1 MFSHKFICGSLTKMT
16 ETGITFDPPVYEQRY
31 CATIQI
37 MEDARWKDQIKKVVE
52 FGCAEM
58 RFFQLMRR
66 IETIEH
72 IGLVDIDKSL
82 LMRNLTSVNPLV
94 SDYIRSRASPL
105 KVQIMQ
111 GNVADSSEE
120 LRDTDAVI
128 AIELIEHVYDDVL
141 AKIPVNIFGFMQ
153 PKLVVFSTPNSDFNV
168 IFTRFN
174 PLLPNGFRHEDHK
187 FEWSRDEFKNWCL
200 GIVEKYPNYMFSLTG
215 VGNPPKEYESVGHVS
230 QIAIFVRKDM
240 LEMQLVN
247 PLVSNPN
254 IDRESTPYKLL
265 HAVEYPFYVDTRTE
279 KEKLWTEVEMEL
291 QRFKRHFKSSE
302 IEEDTYQDT
311 CIMPIAV
318 LLDRLEH
325 VGATKELIEE
335 LLLENNLKVE
345 NECVLIV
352 NSDEESEWS
361 EPYEFSNR
369 SSQDAALVDQ
379 EREEECWDQEPES

>member
-1 MFSHKFICGSLTKMT
+1 MSPVLWHLFKLKLINMRGNFVVLFFTFASSPFLSHLFLIVCRAVLGNASVILS
-16 ETGITFDPPVYEQRY
+16 
-31 CATIQI
+31 
-37 MEDARWKDQIKKVVE
+37 
-52 FGCAEM
+52 
-58 RFFQLMRR
+58 
-66 IETIEH
+66 
-72 IGLVDIDKSL
+72 VDIDESL
-82 LMRNLTSVNPLV
+82 LRRNSTSVNPLV
-94 SDYIRSRASPL
+94 SDYVRSRASPL

-200 GIVEKYPNYMFSLTG
+200 GIVEKYPNYVFSLTG
-215 VGNPPKEYESVGHVS
+215 VGNPPKEFESVGHVS

-254 IDRESTPYKLL
+254 IDKESTPYKLI

-279 KEKLWTEVEMEL
+279 KEKLWTEVQIEL

-311 CIMPIAV
+311 CNMPIAV
-318 LLDRLEH
+318 LLDHLDYM
-325 VGATKELIEE
+325 GATKELIEE

-352 NSDEESEWS
+352 SSDEESEWS

-369 SSQDAALVDQ
+369 SSQDTALVDQ